1 MITVGKRNWQLVH
14 AGAHL
19 WRHEET
25 EMAIKV
31 PFNVDQYYRM
41 AQSGILAED
50 DRVELIEG
58 EIIKMS
64 PIGVRHASCV
74 NRLNTLFAEMLGRK
88 AIVSV
93 QNPLLLSTYSEPQ
106 PDLCLLRPKADFY
119 ADEHPS
125 PADVFLVVE
134 VADTSIGYDRDEKIP
149 LYARAGNAEVW
160 LIDLTQDTVTLYA
173 EPIRGQYRQTR
184 EANRGGAVASNIFSE
199 LILEVDTILGAS
211 QS

>member
-1 MITVGKRNWQLVH
+1 
-14 AGAHL
+14 
-19 WRHEET
+19 
-25 EMAIKV
+25 MAIKV

-58 EIIKMS
+58 EVIKMS

-74 NRLNTLFAEMLGRK
+74 KRLNAFFTEKLGRK
-88 AIVSV
+88 VIVGV
-93 QNPLLLSTYSEPQ
+93 QDPILLSTYSEPQ

-119 ADEHPS
+119 ADGHPS

-149 LYARAGNAEVW
+149 LYARAGIAEVW
-160 LIDLTQDTVTLYA
+160 LIDLTQDTFTLYA

-184 EANRGGAVASNIFSE
+184 EVNRGGVVASTIFSE
-199 LILEVDTILGAS
+199 LMLDVDTILGAA

>member
-19 WRHEET
+19 WRQEET

-74 NRLNTLFAEMLGRK
+74 KRLNAFFTEKLGRK
-88 AIVSV
+88 VIVGV
-93 QNPLLLSTYSEPQ
+93 QDPILLSTYSEPQ
-106 PDLCLLRPKADFY
+106 HDLCLLRQKADFY
-119 ADEHPS
+119 A
-125 PADVFLVVE
+125 
-134 VADTSIGYDRDEKIP
+134 
-149 LYARAGNAEVW
+149 N
-160 LIDLTQDTVTLYA
+160 
-173 EPIRGQYRQTR
+173 EP
-184 EANRGGAVASNIFSE
+184 
-199 LILEVDTILGAS
+199 
-211 QS
+211 